1 MGRADS
7 RGDDKSQRTKALG
20 FDKYNLAGDVV
31 GSTPLSGAFQ
41 KAIDDAVIAVSTGTA
56 DFNTAMRETVKR
68 LGGSGVK
75 VTYGSGVN
83 RALSGMVRQNL
94 LYGAKQ
100 AAQAYDEYVGD
111 QLGCDGFEVDYHA
124 HPRPTHAFMGGE
136 MYSYDGDVTVNGRTY
151 KDGAEA
157 LERLGDYGC
166 LHFKTDVILGV
177 SEPRYDAQWL
187 AEQKAKDNTLI
198 EFNGKQKT
206 AYEWQQAQRR
216 IETET
221 RRQRDIAYMANAS
234 GDKVLVRQ
242 CEDKIIAYRKTYDDL
257 CETVGLEKRYNRM
270 ATYYPKSVDKTD
282 GNGIIKT
289 ANGLQVKG
297 LTSHARERA
306 AERGVTNSAIET
318 ALQKPL
324 VVKEPIIDVYGRKSQ
339 RFIGENATVNIN
351 PDTGTII
358 TTWKTGK
365 ATVKKYK
372 KE

>member
-1 MGRADS
+1 M
-7 RGDDKSQRTKALG
+7 
-20 FDKYNLAGDVV
+20 
-31 GSTPLSGAFQ
+31 
-41 KAIDDAVIAVSTGTA
+41 
-56 DFNTAMRETVKR
+56 
-68 LGGSGVK
+68 
-75 VTYGSGVN
+75 
-83 RALSGMVRQNL
+83 
-94 LYGAKQ
+94 
-100 AAQAYDEYVGD
+100 
-111 QLGCDGFEVDYHA
+111 
-124 HPRPTHAFMGGE
+124 
-136 MYSYDGDVTVNGRTY
+136 
-151 KDGAEA
+151 
-157 LERLGDYGC
+157 
-166 LHFKTDVILGV
+166 GV